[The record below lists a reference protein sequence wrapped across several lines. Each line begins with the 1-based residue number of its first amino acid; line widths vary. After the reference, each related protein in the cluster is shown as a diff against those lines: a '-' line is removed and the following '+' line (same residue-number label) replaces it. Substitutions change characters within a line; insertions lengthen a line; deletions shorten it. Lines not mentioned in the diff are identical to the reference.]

1 MKNLKITLLLLTLA
15 GVSSCDDFLSEKPD
29 NRTEINT
36 PDKISEVLVNAYPQM
51 SYFDIA
57 ETMSDNV
64 FDSGFQFGNT
74 LQKNLQNYNWEIQT
88 ETNNIDT
95 QAYYWDACYKAI
107 AHANTALQAIE
118 ALGSPSSLNP
128 QKGEALLA
136 RAYAHF
142 MLVSFWSQRYNP
154 ATAGSTIGIPY
165 LTKPETELAPQYKRN
180 TVQEVF
186 DFIQKD
192 IEEGLPYITN
202 EYKEPKFHFNKEAAK
217 AFASRFYLI
226 KGDWNRVIALSN
238 DLGSKPPIG
247 ITIRD
252 FNSYEPMSPEQQQI
266 SYASS
271 NTPTNLLIVSANSI
285 VGRSASES
293 RFYLPGGDRF
303 QKILGPSTSLFG
315 KSWLYNFYSYNG
327 STTVF
332 MPKFYEYFKYTNI
345 TAGIGEPYV
354 AEVLLSNDEFFLNRI
369 EAHVMAGQISLAN
382 EELEYFLS
390 TRTEEYDADTDQLT
404 EALIVAKYP
413 VVAGEYTP
421 FYSMTPLQTSYIKAI
436 AETRR
441 RDFIHEGMR
450 WFDVKRFNI
459 VVNHEIDNK
468 PTNILVKDDNRRALQ
483 IPLHASSNGIELNP
497 R

>member
-1 MKNLKITLLLLTLA
+1 MKNLKITLLLLMLI

-36 PDKISEVLVNAYPQM
+36 PDKISEVLVYAYPQM

-64 FDSGFQFGNT
+64 FDSGLAET
-74 LQKNLQNYNWEIQT
+74 LQKNEQNYNWEIQT

-118 ALGSPSSLNP
+118 DLGSPSSLNP

-136 RAYAHF
+136 RAYSHF
-142 MLVSFWSQRYNP
+142 MLVTFWSQRYNP
-154 ATAGSTIGIPY
+154 ATASSTIGIPY
-165 LTKPETELAPQYKRN
+165 VTKPETELVPQYKRN

-202 EYKEPKFHFNKEAAK
+202 NYKEPKFHFNKDAAK

-238 DLGSKPPIG
+238 DLGSKPTG
-247 ITIRD
+247 KLRN
-252 FNSYEPMSPEQQQI
+252 FLSYTLMSPDDQRV

-271 NTPTNLLIVSANSI
+271 DAQTNLLIVSANSI

-293 RFYLPGGDRF
+293 RFYLSGERYND
-303 QKILGPSTSLFG
+303 ILGSNTNLFD
-315 KSWLYNFYSYNG
+315 KYWLYNFYSSN
-327 STTVF
+327 SSITVF
-332 MPKFYEYFKYTNI
+332 MPKFYEYFKYTNV
-345 TAGIGEPYV
+345 TAQIGEPYV

-369 EAHVMAGQISLAN
+369 EAHVMSGQISLAN
-382 EELEYFLS
+382 DELEYFLG
-390 TRTEEYDADTDQLT
+390 TRTEDYDATTDKLT
-404 EALIVAKYP
+404 EASVVAKYP
-413 VVAGEYTP
+413 VIADEYTP
-421 FYSMTPLQTSYIKAI
+421 FYTMTPVQTSYIKAI

-459 VVNHEIDNK
+459 VVNHEINNQA
-468 PTNILVKDDNRRALQ
+468 TNILVKDDNRRALQ
-483 IPLHASSNGIELNP
+483 IPQHASSNGVELNP

>member
-1 MKNLKITLLLLTLA
+1 MKNLKITLLLLMLA

-64 FDSGFQFGNT
+64 FDSGVQFGST

-118 ALGSPSSLNP
+118 DLGSPSSLNP

-142 MLVSFWSQRYNP
+142 MLVSLWSQRYNP
-154 ATAGSTIGIPY
+154 ATASSTPGIPY
-165 LTKPETELAPQYKRN
+165 LTKPESELSPQYKRN

-192 IEEGLPYITN
+192 IEVGLPYITN
-202 EYKEPKFHFNKEAAK
+202 EYKEPKFHFNKDAAK
-217 AFASRFYLI
+217 AFASRFYLV
-226 KGDWNRVIALSN
+226 KGDWNRVLELSK
-238 DLGSKPPIG
+238 DLGSKPEG
-247 ITIRD
+247 KLRD
-252 FNSYEPMSPEQQQI
+252 FASYTLMNANNQRV
-266 SYASS
+266 SYAS
-271 NTPTNLLIVSANSI
+271 PTGQSNLLIVSANSI

-293 RFYLPGGDRF
+293 RFYLTGLRYPE
-303 QKILGPSTSLFG
+303 ILGPATSPFQ
-315 KSWLYNFYSYNG
+315 KYWLYNFYSYN
-327 STTVF
+327 SSLTVF
-332 MPKFYEYFKYTNI
+332 MPKFYEYFKYTNVS
-345 TAGIGEPYV
+345 AGIGEPYV
-354 AEVLLSNDEFFLNRI
+354 AEVLLSYDEFFLNRI

-404 EALIVAKYP
+404 EALIVEKYP

-450 WFDVKRFNI
+450 WFDIKRFNI
-459 VVNHEIDNK
+459 VVNHEIENK

-483 IPLHASSNGIELNP
+483 IPLHASGNGIELNP

>member
-1 MKNLKITLLLLTLA
+1 MKNLKITLLLLILV

-36 PDKISEVLVNAYPQM
+36 PEKISEILVYAYPQM

-64 FDSGFQFGNT
+64 FDSGLSET
-74 LQKNLQNYNWEIQT
+74 LPKNEQNYNWEIQT

-95 QAYYWDACYKAI
+95 QAYYWDACYRAI
-107 AHANTALQAIE
+107 AHANTALQAIDE
-118 ALGSPSSLNP
+118 LGNPSSLNP

-142 MLVSFWSQRYNP
+142 MLVSFWSKRYDP
-154 ATAGSTIGIPY
+154 ATAGSTMGIPY
-165 LTKPETELAPQYKRN
+165 VTKPETELLPQYKRN

-192 IEEGLPYITN
+192 IEEGLSYITN
-202 EYKEPKFHFNKEAAK
+202 GYKEPKFHFNKEAAK

-238 DLGSKPPIG
+238 DLGSKPIG
-247 ITIRD
+247 KLRD
-252 FNSYEPMSPEQQQI
+252 FTSYTLMNPDEQRV
-266 SYASS
+266 SYASAS
-271 NTPTNLLIVSANSI
+271 GQSNLLIVSANSI

-293 RFYLPGGDRF
+293 RFYLSGDRYNEVLGLNTNPF
-303 QKILGPSTSLFG
+303 QKY
-315 KSWLYNFYSYNG
+315 WLYNFYSYN
-327 STTVF
+327 SSITVF
-332 MPKFYEYFKYTNI
+332 MPKFYEYFKYTNV

-369 EAHVMAGQISLAN
+369 EAHVMTGQISLAN

-390 TRTEEYDADTDQLT
+390 TRTEGYNASTDQLT

-421 FYSMTPLQTSYIKAI
+421 FYTMTPVQTSYIKAI

-459 VVNHEIDNK
+459 VVNHEINDK

-483 IPLHASSNGIELNP
+483 IPLHASGTGIELNP

>member
-1 MKNLKITLLLLTLA
+1 MKTLKITLLLLMLA

-36 PDKISEVLVNAYPQM
+36 PEKISEVLVNAYPQM

-64 FDSGFQFGNT
+64 FDSGMSET
-74 LQKNLQNYNWEIQT
+74 LQKNEQNYNWEIQT
-88 ETNNIDT
+88 ETNNVDT
-95 QAYYWDACYKAI
+95 QAYYWDACYTAI

-118 ALGSPSSLNP
+118 DLGNPSSLNP

-136 RAYAHF
+136 RAYSHF
-142 MLVSFWSQRYNP
+142 MLVSFWSKRYNP
-154 ATAGSTIGIPY
+154 VTASTTIGIPY
-165 LTKPETELAPQYKRN
+165 VTKPETELLPQYKRN
-180 TVQEVF
+180 SVQEVF

-202 EYKEPKFHFNKEAAK
+202 VYKEPKFHFNKDAAK

-238 DLGSKPPIG
+238 DLGSKPVG
-247 ITIRD
+247 KLRD
-252 FNSYEPMSPEQQQI
+252 FASYDLMSPDDQRV

-271 NTPTNLLIVSANSI
+271 ATQTNLLIASANSI
-285 VGRSASES
+285 VGRSAYQS
-293 RFYLPGGDRF
+293 RFYLSGDRY
-303 QKILGPSTSLFG
+303 QEILGPSTSLFG
-315 KSWLYNFYSYNG
+315 KSWLYNFYSYNS

-332 MPKFYEYFKYTNI
+332 MPKFYEYFKYTNV

-382 EELEYFLS
+382 DELEYFLS
-390 TRTEEYDADTDQLT
+390 TRTVGYNATTDKLT
-404 EALIVAKYP
+404 EAKVVAKYP
-413 VVAGEYTP
+413 VVADEYTP
-421 FYSMTPLQTSYIKAI
+421 FYTMTPVQTSYIKAI

-459 VVNHEIDNK
+459 IVNHEINNK

-483 IPLHASSNGIELNP
+483 IPLHASNNGIELNP

>member
-1 MKNLKITLLLLTLA
+1 MKIMKKLKITLLLLTLVS
-15 GVSSCDDFLSEKPD
+15 VSSCDDFLSEKPD

-64 FDSGFQFGNT
+64 FDSGMAET
-74 LQKNLQNYNWEIQT
+74 LQKNEQNYNWEIQT

-95 QAYYWDACYKAI
+95 QAFYWDACYTAI

-118 ALGSPSSLNP
+118 ELGSPSSLNP

-142 MLVSFWSQRYNP
+142 MLVTMWSKRYNP
-154 ATAGSTIGIPY
+154 ATASTTLGIPY
-165 LTKPETELAPQYKRN
+165 VTKPESELLPQYKRN

-186 DFIQKD
+186 NFIQKD

-238 DLGSKPPIG
+238 DLGSKPVG
-247 ITIRD
+247 KLRD
-252 FNSYEPMSPEQQQI
+252 FKSYTLMNVNEQRV

-271 NTPTNLLIVSANSI
+271 AARTNLLIVSANSI
-285 VGRSASES
+285 VGRSASQS
-293 RFYLPGGDRF
+293 RFYLSGDRYNE
-303 QKILGPSTSLFG
+303 ILGTGTSLFG
-315 KSWLYNFYSYNG
+315 KSWLYNFYSSN
-327 STTVF
+327 SSITVF
-332 MPKFYEYFKYTNI
+332 LPKFYEYFKYTNV

-369 EAHVMAGQISLAN
+369 EAHVMTGQIALAN
-382 EELEYFLS
+382 DELEYFLS
-390 TRTEEYDADTDQLT
+390 TRTEDYDETTDKLT
-404 EALIVAKYP
+404 QESVVAKYP
-413 VVAGEYTP
+413 VIDGEYTP
-421 FYSMTPLQTSYIKAI
+421 FYTMTPLQTSYIKAI

-450 WFDVKRFNI
+450 WFDVKRFDI
-459 VVNHEIDNK
+459 VVKHETNNK
-468 PTNILVKDDNRRALQ
+468 PVNILAKDDNRRALQ
-483 IPLHASSNGIELNP
+483 IPLHATSNGIELNP